1 MHKGMGGNIV
11 ANDIINGLGFHHIG
25 LKARDFEKSLQFYKA
40 LGMTCIARWE
50 NAAGPIAMLDF
61 GDGGRIELFGDG
73 GDEYSEN
80 GKWVHLA
87 LAVAD
92 VSAAYETALAIGAQ
106 PHSAPRDLD
115 LKAEPADI
123 TIRIAFVKGPDGE
136 VIEFFRQVK

>member
-1 MHKGMGGNIV
+1 M

-73 GDEYSEN
+73 GDEYSEKRKS
-80 GKWVHLA
+80 GFIWHLP
-87 LAVAD
+87 LPM
-92 VSAAYETALAIGAQ
+92 SPAAYETALAIGAQ

-115 LKAEPADI
+115 LKAEPADM